1 MIIYRS
7 HRGSLEEAMKTV
19 VEFDNLEDLKLHVC
33 DEHNSLWGRE
43 ILRPD
48 DIIIGNDTINDTRIG
63 WKETRHVL
71 VKRMG
76 NRIYEHPQCV
86 GFCWI
91 KN

>member
-1 MIIYRS
+1 MIVYRS

-19 VEFDNLEDLKLHVC
+19 VEFEDLEELKLHVC
-33 DEHNSLWGRE
+33 GEHNNVFERE
-43 ILRPD
+43 MLRPE
-48 DIIIGNDTINDTRIG
+48 DIIIGDEVINDTRIG

-76 NRIYEHPQCV
+76 GKAYEHPQCV

-91 KN
+91 KP